1 MSEVV
6 RRGGRI
12 EWLDSARGIAII
24 LVVLGH
30 CIGYIDD
37 PLNKVILSFHMPA
50 FFFLSGI
57 CMKREESW
65 KAFAKKRFQR
75 IVGWQILLAGI
86 CMGYDFIQSHSINF
100 VSNLFVWFLPVLFC
114 SEIVFQI
121 LCKVVSVNL
130 KTCVLL
136 VLISGLLQLLPV
148 HTVIHIE
155 IVPTAVLFLAL
166 GYSFKNLLTENHNLI
181 EQIGKYG
188 VVALPFVVLL
198 AEINQPVMMYNN
210 DYGNYALFILAAIM
224 GCLVIIAMGKA
235 TQRSDVLQSFG
246 RNSILIY
253 VLHFRMTGVLH
264 FLISK
269 VGSTSYDLYLSP
281 FYWGIFGLE
290 MLTLY
295 IAAVLYERLRRFSR

>member
-75 IVGWQILLAGI
+75 MVGWQILLAGI

-100 VSNLFVWFLPVLFC
+100 VSNLFVWFCQCYF
-114 SEIVFQI
+114 
-121 LCKVVSVNL
+121 
-130 KTCVLL
+130 
-136 VLISGLLQLLPV
+136 
-148 HTVIHIE
+148 
-155 IVPTAVLFLAL
+155 
-166 GYSFKNLLTENHNLI
+166 
-181 EQIGKYG
+181 
-188 VVALPFVVLL
+188 
-198 AEINQPVMMYNN
+198 
-210 DYGNYALFILAAIM
+210 AA
-224 GCLVIIAMGKA
+224 K
-235 TQRSDVLQSFG
+235 
-246 RNSILIY
+246 
-253 VLHFRMTGVLH
+253 
-264 FLISK
+264 
-269 VGSTSYDLYLSP
+269 
-281 FYWGIFGLE
+281 
-290 MLTLY
+290 
-295 IAAVLYERLRRFSR
+295 

>member
-6 RRGGRI
+6 RRGGGRI

-37 PLNKVILSFHMPA
+37 PLNKVILSFHMPT

-75 IVGWQILLAGI
+75 MVGWQILLAGI
-86 CMGYDFIQSHSINF
+86 CMGYDFIQSHSINS

-166 GYSFKNLLTENHNLI
+166 GYSFKNLLAENHNLI

-210 DYGNYALFILAAIM
+210 DYGNYALFIRNRQISRRIKKHLW
-224 GCLVIIAMGKA
+224 LSN
-235 TQRSDVLQSFG
+235 RSWARDVHSFG
-246 RNSILIY
+246 ILHSWGALAGKSCSAQASSIWLIAGA
-253 VLHFRMTGVLH
+253 FRRTQ
-264 FLISK
+264 SK
-269 VGSTSYDLYLSP
+269 
-281 FYWGIFGLE
+281 
-290 MLTLY
+290 
-295 IAAVLYERLRRFSR
+295 

>member
-1 MSEVV
+1 MV
-6 RRGGRI
+6 
-12 EWLDSARGIAII
+12 
-24 LVVLGH
+24 
-30 CIGYIDD
+30 
-37 PLNKVILSFHMPA
+37 
-50 FFFLSGI
+50 
-57 CMKREESW
+57 
-65 KAFAKKRFQR
+65 
-75 IVGWQILLAGI
+75 
-86 CMGYDFIQSHSINF
+86 
-100 VSNLFVWFLPVLFC
+100 LPVLFC

-155 IVPTAVLFLAL
+155 IVPTAVSFLAL

-281 FYWGIFGLE
+281 FYWGDFWAGDAYFIYCGR
-290 MLTLY
+290 T
-295 IAAVLYERLRRFSR
+295 V

>member
-1 MSEVV
+1 M
-6 RRGGRI
+6 
-12 EWLDSARGIAII
+12 
-24 LVVLGH
+24 
-30 CIGYIDD
+30 
-37 PLNKVILSFHMPA
+37 
-50 FFFLSGI
+50 
-57 CMKREESW
+57 
-65 KAFAKKRFQR
+65 
-75 IVGWQILLAGI
+75 
-86 CMGYDFIQSHSINF
+86 
-100 VSNLFVWFLPVLFC
+100 
-114 SEIVFQI
+114 
-121 LCKVVSVNL
+121 
-130 KTCVLL
+130 
-136 VLISGLLQLLPV
+136 
-148 HTVIHIE
+148 
-155 IVPTAVLFLAL
+155 
-166 GYSFKNLLTENHNLI
+166 I

-281 FYWGIFGLE
+281 FYWGFLGWRCL
-290 MLTLY
+290 LY
-295 IAAVLYERLRRFSR
+295 ILRPYCMSDCGIQSVNKSGKVEQ